1 MLYDDAAGKEKRQYL
16 RADISFPVL
25 FIVRAPLD
33 VRVDFG
39 ETPVKGTAEDLS
51 EGGMA
56 FVCDFPLP
64 ENTIL
69 NVKFSLLNIEISPQ
83 PRAFDLNGDVR
94 YRVPR
99 DRRYRVGL
107 RFQNVSD
114 EDRQALSRY
123 VHYAQGRS
131 DF

>member
-1 MLYDDAAGKEKRQYL
+1 MYDDASGREKRQYV
-16 RADISFPVL
+16 RVDISFPVL
-25 FIVRAPLD
+25 FLVRAPLD

-39 ETPVKGTAEDLS
+39 DVPAKGMAEDLS

-56 FVCDFPLP
+56 FVCDFPVP

-69 NVKFSLLNIEISPQ
+69 NVKFSLLNVEISPV

-94 YRVPR
+94 YRSPR
-99 DRRYRVGL
+99 DRKYRIGL
-107 RFQNVSD
+107 RFQSVLE
-114 EDRQALSRY
+114 EDRQALVRY
-123 VHYAQGRS
+123 IRYAQGRS